1 MNKSWI
7 YIILHYSFYFNIFL
21 GTLMNVMEKSKYS
34 FPPNM
39 GWIIMLGILTILHKE
54 KINR

>member
-21 GTLMNVMEKSKYS
+21 GTLMNIMEKSKYS